1 MCEVNGPFTWPPH
14 LPSSQIC
21 KTTWHRTGLAC
32 RLPSTPLPCLNT
44 SSLGLFGLSRGEQ
57 SKLGHSDT
65 CARGPRTRVCRA
77 RRMSRP
83 RPVPWVPCRLC
94 LGTDPEEL
102 RSGPG
107 GGACSWGSPG
117 GPLFSAPPVPAV
129 RSWDSTVPP
138 APCEAP
144 VLLPQ
149 GAWAWGAGGGRPSAC
164 TSATRPLAS
173 GKASG
178 AEAPWARRGGPV
190 RMQAWALGPAVPL
203 PPLSFSIHPG
213 GP

>member
-57 SKLGHSDT
+57 SKLGHGDT

-117 GPLFSAPPVPAV
+117 GPLFSAPPVPVV

-138 APCEAP
+138 APLRGPCAAP
-144 VLLPQ
+144 TGGVGSGCWGWQAQRLHLGNQAPGCGQ
-149 GAWAWGAGGGRPSAC
+149 GLGS
-164 TSATRPLAS
+164 
-173 GKASG
+173 
-178 AEAPWARRGGPV
+178 GGPV
-190 RMQAWALGPAVPL
+190 GPQEWPCEDAGLRPAVPL